1 VLVHKCERLRARS
14 QERTLCGAKPIE
26 RDDPYRS
33 NVAPYR
39 SLVILTLIKV
49 KIYGWS
55 RELSRNVK
63 RTNVKNLRVIA
74 APKVPF
80 INP

>member
-1 VLVHKCERLRARS
+1 VNVSGPVHKRER
-14 QERTLCGAKPIE
+14 CGAKPIE
-26 RDDPYRS
+26 RDDTYRS

-39 SLVILTLIKV
+39 SLVFLTLIKV

-63 RTNVKNLRVIA
+63 RTNVKNLRVC
-74 APKVPF
+74 
-80 INP
+80 